1 MTLSLSRMMADTYSL
16 LTLIMHKNF
25 ERNLAFELKLFTQH
39 KTGNT
44 MKNYD
49 EIDESYLEKRI
60 ERLNEQDAEYRQE
73 ARKEADYEEKMR
85 AKEELGGWSE
95 QELDEYNRQ
104 QDIHAQWSE
113 ETR

>member
-1 MTLSLSRMMADTYSL
+1 MNPY
-16 LTLIMHKNF
+16 N
-25 ERNLAFELKLFTQH
+25 
-39 KTGNT
+39 
-44 MKNYD
+44 
-49 EIDESYLEKRI
+49 EIDDFDYWQHLEQRI
-60 ERLNEQDAEYRQE
+60 ERDAEYNLE
-73 ARKEADYEEKMR
+73 ARKEADYDEKMR